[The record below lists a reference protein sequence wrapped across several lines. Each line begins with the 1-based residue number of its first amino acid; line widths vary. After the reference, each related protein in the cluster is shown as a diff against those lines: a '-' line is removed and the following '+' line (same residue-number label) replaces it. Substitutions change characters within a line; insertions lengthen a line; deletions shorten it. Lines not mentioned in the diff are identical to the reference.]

1 MHNKIKAIRIHLGL
15 TYTQVSSLINISS
28 YKYKRY
34 ENGTIELSSDILILL
49 SLMYGVS
56 LDHLIF
62 SKFTVNEILSSPSIN
77 CLKKLD
83 LSKRLNSIEN
93 NIIAYCSFDCS
104 NINYRVI
111 RNILLEYTNS
121 FCENLYDL
129 RTCRAVEI
137 NAIAS
142 YLNISKEDYLLYEQS
157 STLPKPLI
165 IADIASFFRISI
177 DQFFNK

>member
-83 LSKRLNSIEN
+83 LSKRLNSIE
-93 NIIAYCSFDCS
+93 FK
-104 NINYRVI
+104 
-111 RNILLEYTNS
+111 
-121 FCENLYDL
+121 ENKQFKAFK
-129 RTCRAVEI
+129 RKH
-137 NAIAS
+137 
-142 YLNISKEDYLLYEQS
+142 LNIMSY
-157 STLPKPLI
+157 
-165 IADIASFFRISI
+165 R
-177 DQFFNK
+177 